1 MANVQ
6 DIVFILM
13 QGFSGAVA
21 GYITN
26 KYAVNMIFKEY
37 TPLKIGGA
45 VKKNKVKFIE
55 EVSELVERDIVNSE
69 TLIGSIESK
78 DFSNVI
84 DAACIDFVT
93 NSLNDV
99 FDGVKLKDIPKI
111 SSSSQQCV
119 TFIEQNLQEELP
131 KLIDNMS
138 NKIDI
143 KKLIQKDQLDNISEK
158 IVKLIIEVLE
168 TDEKLEEFLSCV
180 YDENKNEVLADF
192 LSEGAKIK
200 LIQGI
205 TTIINQSIENIIDD
219 KEKCLELIEKIY
231 ALLDLK
237 SVISKLEE
245 NLNQKTLEDIAGE
258 EGLNNISNLLFEN
271 IKELIN
277 EDTNRDK
284 VKQIV
289 SELLA
294 IAKDMDVTLFEIL
307 PEELANSIV
316 SYIRFIIPDIA
327 PHISNWLYENKE
339 KIDFIINTSVN
350 ETVND
355 AEDPS
360 FRGIV
365 DKFGSM
371 LSTISQTLK
380 IVDRAANMVDNYDLS
395 PEDSQ
400 KIYLA
405 ISKFFDETSIG
416 HIVELL
422 EDKLNLSDDDI
433 CEKLLNLFNDK
444 GNVLTKKIVFN
455 YKDKTI
461 SNFVNLDL
469 DKIFKS
475 SITPLIYNFIKS
487 KKDNI
492 EKIVSNLV
500 EEKTNKVLSNKI
512 ENLISKE
519 KVRVLSEKLPKLIAK
534 YLGNNKKICKLYI
547 EKIVS
552 SSLDNIDFENIIIE
566 NKESIILLA
575 CNKFNDL
582 EKTVIEQLK
591 NKEVK
596 DILGLIKDKEGF
608 SLSLSQK
615 LHKGLVNNVEKVI
628 DNNVKR
634 VIYNNLIKLDEDEI
648 CNIAQSFMGKQ
659 LKPLSYFGALLGT
672 VAGLI
677 FAFGINGTINN
688 LGFYNRY
695 QTTIMACVLMGLV
708 GILTNVI
715 ALWMIFH
722 PYEKNKFVAKIPLF
736 KVFSQGYIPA
746 HKEGFANGMAYFID
760 NELLKG
766 KRVESLFNIKKDKF
780 SQSIFNFVSKNNFK
794 MLVDIASEKKNQI
807 SKFLYQFIIDKCK
820 QNKTKIA
827 QALSN
832 TAENVTLDE
841 VLTKKKAISVSENFL
856 SNLDKL
862 DDAVIKFAQ
871 EKIDRQKTI
880 NNLLPEAVVQS
891 INNGVNEAIDN
902 SIKTSVDKI
911 LKEELVKSLILNN
924 EGIYNDFKS
933 KTLYD
938 VIGSEKLSKL
948 ESMVDKDLN
957 NYIVINLPTLLEKSI
972 DELLQSELH
981 EEKTIGEL
989 FGGSIRI
996 TLDKNLYS
1004 ITAALLGKV
1013 NNYAQEN
1020 KEQVV
1025 NMVINMVRKQLNFFV
1040 KMAYDFMNGD
1050 RLVSLVV
1057 INIIET
1063 KLEDFINDTMYS
1075 TIKTTSICLKSAI
1088 YPTTIQ
1094 HVGFVAEEVNTKL
1107 IASTLAEDIKQNEII
1122 FNNVDDLALVTIDKA
1137 KEIKLSDIFKDTN
1150 IENIENLYKV
1160 FEGEIAQTLSLVNDN
1175 YNNNIENINKFI
1187 NDYINQN
1194 ITVKILDE
1202 KLSNIIDIDET
1213 LEFTIKS
1220 ILEKLNKNI
1229 ESKELILKS
1238 IKTAYENNIV
1248 GMKLNNL
1255 LEQNILLSEIES
1267 YLDKLFNDLDFNEN
1281 NQYIVDKIVFNCI
1294 ESEFKFIDKDT
1305 KDYIVKCI
1313 VDALLTTGIGFTVDA
1328 MKALKLKEIT
1338 TEQVE
1343 IMDPRE
1349 IHMLFKAFAGDFFI
1363 KLYLYGSMGAVFG
1376 INMYLSILLGIVDWF
1391 YSKKVD
1397 EFEISTDN
1405 IFKE

>member
-596 DILGLIKDKEGF
+596 DVLGLIKDKEGF
-608 SLSLSQK
+608 SLSLSEK
-615 LHKGLVNNVEKVI
+615 LHKGLVNNVDKVI
-628 DNNVKR
+628 DNNVQR

-688 LGFYNRY
+688 FGFYNRY

-722 PYEKNKFVAKIPLF
+722 PYEKNKFVAKIPVF
-736 KVFSQGYIPA
+736 KIFAQGYIPA
-746 HKEGFANGMAYFID
+746 HKESFANGMAYFID

-766 KRVESLFNIKKDKF
+766 KRVESLFNSKKDKF
-780 SQSIFNFVSKNNFK
+780 SDSIYNFVSNNNFK
-794 MLVDIASEKKNQI
+794 IIVDIASEKKNKI
-807 SKFLYQFIIDKCK
+807 SKFLYGFIINQCEK
-820 QNKTKIA
+820 NKAKIA
-827 QALSN
+827 KSLAKVSDNL
-832 TAENVTLDE
+832 TVDT
-841 VLTKKKAISVSENFL
+841 VLTKQKVLSLSENFL
-856 SNLDKL
+856 SNLDKV
-862 DDAVIKFAQ
+862 DDSIIKFVQ
-871 EKIDRQKTI
+871 GKLDKQNTI
-880 NNLLPEAVVQS
+880 NNILPKKVVET
-891 INNGVNEAIDN
+891 INNSVNEAIDN
-902 SIKTSVDKI
+902 SVKISVDKA
-911 LKEELVKSLILNN
+911 LKEEIIKALVLNN
-924 EGIYNDFKS
+924 GEFYNNFAS
-933 KTLYD
+933 KTIAD
-938 VIGSEKLSKL
+938 IVGDERLSKL
-948 ESMVDKDLN
+948 ELYVGDNLN
-957 NYIVINLPTLLEKSI
+957 GYIIENLPAILEKLM
-972 DELLQSELH
+972 DDFLQTQLH
-981 EEKTIGEL
+981 EEKTIGEV
-989 FGGSIRI
+989 FGGTLRI
-996 TLDKNLYS
+996 TIDKNLYQ
-1004 ITAALLGKV
+1004 ITASLLRKL
-1013 NNYAQEN
+1013 NNYAREN
-1020 KEQVV
+1020 KDKVV
-1025 NMVINMVRKQLNFFV
+1025 SMIVSMVRSQLNFFV

-1057 INIIET
+1057 LNIIET
-1063 KLEDFINDTMYS
+1063 KLEDFINETMYS
-1075 TIKTTSICLKSAI
+1075 TIKTASVSLKSAI

-1094 HVGFVAEEVNTKL
+1094 NIGFVAEQVNTKL
-1107 IASTLAEDIKQNEII
+1107 IADNIVLEIKENETMFNNIDLLVLDAINKVKNIKLEEILEQTNIDTIEGLYNLIQEDII
-1122 FNNVDDLALVTIDKA
+1122 
-1137 KEIKLSDIFKDTN
+1137 
-1150 IENIENLYKV
+1150 
-1160 FEGEIAQTLSLVNDN
+1160 QTLNNINDN

-1187 NDYINQN
+1187 NTYVYEN
-1194 ITVKILDE
+1194 ITSKVLEQKLENILDVDE
-1202 KLSNIIDIDET
+1202 NISVIVKSMLEQINSNSRSRDLLLESIKKAYNNNII
-1213 LEFTIKS
+1213 
-1220 ILEKLNKNI
+1220 
-1229 ESKELILKS
+1229 
-1238 IKTAYENNIV
+1238 
-1248 GMKLNNL
+1248 GMKLND
-1255 LEQNILLSEIES
+1255 ILDQDILISEIEI
-1267 YLDKLFNDLDFNEN
+1267 YLEKLFKDIDFNEN
-1281 NQYIVDKIVFNCI
+1281 NQYIVDKIIFNCI
-1294 ESEFKFIDKDT
+1294 ESEFKFIDDST
-1305 KDYIVKCI
+1305 KEYVVRRT

-1349 IHMLFKAFAGDFFI
+1349 IHMLFNAFAGDFFI

-1376 INMYLSILLGIVDWF
+1376 LNMYLSIVLWIADWF

-1397 EFEISTDN
+1397 EFEINTDN